1 MKLLLDTHLLLWAAA
16 EPARLSAKARA
27 LLKDEANELWFS
39 AVSVWEVAIKRALG
53 RPDFKVDTR
62 QWRQA
67 LLDNGYLEMAVRGV
81 HATALDGLP
90 ALHHDPFDRMLVA
103 QATVENIT
111 LLTADKLVAQYQGPV
126 RKV

>member
-27 LLKDEANELWFS
+27 LLSDEANELWFS
-39 AVSVWEVAIKRALG
+39 AVSVWEVAVKCALG
-53 RPDFKVDTR
+53 RPDFTVDTR

-67 LLDNGYLEMAVRGV
+67 LLDNGYLEMQIRGI
-81 HATALDGLP
+81 HAMALDGLP
-90 ALHHDPFDRMLVA
+90 ALHQDPFDRMLLA
-103 QATVENIT
+103 QAKVENMT
-111 LLTADKLVAQYQGPV
+111 LLTADKRVAQYPGPV